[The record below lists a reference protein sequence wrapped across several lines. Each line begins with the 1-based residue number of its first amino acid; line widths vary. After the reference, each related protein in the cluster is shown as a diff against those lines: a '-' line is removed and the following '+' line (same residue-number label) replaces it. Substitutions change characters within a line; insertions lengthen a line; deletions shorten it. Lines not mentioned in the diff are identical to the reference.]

1 MANIHVTR
9 RVAVVGAA
17 LALVGASGVAMATG
31 GFTHLDDG
39 ADLAAKVTIT
49 EKQAIAA
56 AQTRATGALNEVDLE
71 YAGDRLVF
79 NVDVGDH
86 DVKVD
91 AQSGEVVSVD
101 ADD

>member
-1 MANIHVTR
+1 MPNTR
-9 RVAVVGAA
+9 VPRRFVLVGAA
-17 LALVGASGVAMATG
+17 IALISAGVAVATG
-31 GFTHLDDG
+31 GISRLDDG
-39 ADLAAKVTIT
+39 SGLASKATLT
-49 EKQAIAA
+49 EQQAITI

-79 NVDVGDH
+79 NVDVGVK

-91 AQSGEVVSVD
+91 ATTGEIVSVD